1 MPAQPDHAGIEAGL
15 HAALWSPQTP
25 EGLNCSTPDRRFA
38 VYRNNVQHGLSV
50 ALATR
55 FPVIERLVGADF
67 FAATARV
74 FAAQHPPE
82 TPVLQDW
89 GEAFPTFLAG
99 FEPAAELPYL
109 ADVARLEWLRGRAYH
124 AADAPAADPAGLAVF
139 RPKTLRLT
147 LAPSVTGFASRW
159 PAVSIWTMNQP
170 GAQPRRLPP
179 GPEFALIGRK
189 PDFDV
194 IVAPLDAPGHCL
206 LRGLLR
212 GTPLAIAAAD
222 TDPAPLLALLIRHGL
237 IAAITGDPL

>member
-109 ADVARLEWLRGRAYH
+109 ADVAPSRDGPQPVHFREAFRRA
-124 AADAPAADPAGLAVF
+124 G
-139 RPKTLRLT
+139 
-147 LAPSVTGFASRW
+147 PS
-159 PAVSIWTMNQP
+159 NY
-170 GAQPRRLPP
+170 
-179 GPEFALIGRK
+179 
-189 PDFDV
+189 
-194 IVAPLDAPGHCL
+194 
-206 LRGLLR
+206 
-212 GTPLAIAAAD
+212 
-222 TDPAPLLALLIRHGL
+222 RHGKQETE
-237 IAAITGDPL
+237 ARA